1 MAPQKEGAAP
11 SFFFEPPVV
20 DYPPEEALMDFNL
33 YFKSRQGE
41 MVNLLK
47 QIVSRESPTSE
58 KKAVDACSAFVAS
71 EFRKAGAKVTRVPQR
86 KIGDLHVIEFPA
98 SVKPPAGGQVLILT
112 HVDTVWPVG
121 KIDKMPFYISA
132 NQAFGPGVL
141 DMKSGIVIVI
151 FALKALHDLRLQP
164 SRKVVVFINSAEE
177 IGSPASEEM
186 ISRLARRSK
195 AVFCLEP
202 ALPGG
207 ALKTQ
212 RKGRMVVRLEV
223 KGRAAHAG
231 TPEKGVNAIEE
242 LVGQIRRMKRLET
255 DGVTLS
261 VNQIGGGEKANVVAE
276 SAWAVA
282 DIRFWTIRQRDRI
295 LAALRQARPENAG
308 AKFRFQVESQT
319 PPMERTKASA
329 RLFQQAK
336 SIGAGLEIAL
346 REGKTGG
353 GSDASIASSLGVP
366 TLDGLG
372 PDGDGIHAESEHVL
386 LPSFVER
393 AALLTELLRQL

>member
-1 MAPQKEGAAP
+1 
-11 SFFFEPPVV
+11 
-20 DYPPEEALMDFNL
+20 MDFNQ

-47 QIVSRESPTSE
+47 QVVARESPSSD
-58 KKAVDACSAFVAS
+58 KKAVDACSAFVAG
-71 EFRKAGAKVTRVPQR
+71 EFRKAGARVTRLPQK
-86 KIGDLHVIEFPA
+86 KIGDFHVIEYPA
-98 SVKPPAGGQVLILT
+98 APKATAGGQILILT
-112 HVDTVWPVG
+112 HIDTVWPVG
-121 KIDKMPFYISA
+121 KIDRMPFYVSA

-141 DMKSGIVIVI
+141 DMKSGIVIAV
-151 FALKALHDLRLQP
+151 FALKALRQLSLQP

-177 IGSPASEEM
+177 TGNPASDEL
-186 ISRLARRSK
+186 ISQLARRSK
-195 AVFCLEP
+195 AVLCLEP

-212 RKGRMVVRLEV
+212 RKGRLVVRLEV

-242 LVGQIRRMKRLET
+242 LVGQLRRLKRLET

-261 VNQIGGGEKANVVAE
+261 VNQIVGGEKANVIAE
-276 SAWAVA
+276 TAWAVM
-282 DIRFWTIRQRDRI
+282 DVRFWTMLQRDRI
-295 LAALRQARPENAG
+295 VAALKQAKPEKAG
-308 AKFRFQVESQT
+308 AKFRFGVESQT
-319 PPMERTKASA
+319 PPMERTKPSA

-336 SIGAGLEIAL
+336 SIGAVLEIAL

-372 PDGDGIHAESEHVL
+372 PDGEGIHAEHEHVL
-386 LPSFVER
+386 LPSFVQR